1 MTLSGVLKDIL
12 LVCASMAIWHSPV
25 TLIQFF
31 GYSMALAGM
40 VYYKLGREKIQQAF
54 SDGGRKWAEYG
65 IKHPIQRKL
74 LVLFLSIL
82 TIFLLAT
89 GLAPQFGYD
98 PKQAVSDGSRMVSS
112 ALGKTGN

>member
-1 MTLSGVLKDIL
+1 MTLCGVLKDIL

-25 TLIQFF
+25 TMIQFF

-40 VYYKLGREKIQQAF
+40 IYFKLGKENIQKAF
-54 SDGGRKWAEYG
+54 SEGGRKWAEYG
-65 IKHPIQRKL
+65 VNHPVQRKL
-74 LVLFLSIL
+74 LVLFLSIM

-98 PKQAVSDGSRMVSS
+98 PSKAVSDGSRMVTS
-112 ALGKTGN
+112 ALGKTGS